1 MMLHVLMQERRCLTT
16 GTMECTPVFA
26 GSQAECR
33 KVLFQMAG
41 FTSSDPDT
49 WIVFD
54 MDDGNDGEVEIVY
67 EIKPVGVSRRF
78 ETPVP
83 KQHPPAGECQI
94 GQQQKQMNGD
104 EKNEEKIPQKVDGQR
119 ARR

>member
-1 MMLHVLMQERRCLTT
+1 MIRMMLHVLLQEKRCLTT
-16 GTMECTPVFA
+16 GNMECTPVFA

-41 FTSSDPDT
+41 FTSSDPDE
-49 WIVFD
+49 WVVYD

-78 ETPVP
+78 ALKADTE
-83 KQHPPAGECQI
+83 KRMAG
-94 GQQQKQMNGD
+94 
-104 EKNEEKIPQKVDGQR
+104 
-119 ARR
+119 